1 MKIFVID
8 DDKSQRENLGGYL
21 EDIGHTVQVC
31 DSGDKCLQFIEKEY
45 VDLIITDFRMPGL
58 SGLDIL
64 KKAKEINPD
73 ISVIL
78 VTAFGTVEDAVEAMK
93 LGAADYITKPIDL
106 DEIEMKINKL
116 NDHRQLLQENLVLKE
131 QLKQSH
137 DFSEIIYKSKGMD
150 EVLNLVARVSD
161 SDTSVFIHGESG
173 TGKEMI
179 AEAIHNASPRKDHP
193 FIAVNCAA
201 IPETLFE
208 SELFGH
214 EKGAFTGANER
225 KKGRF
230 EIASNGTLFL
240 DEVADIP
247 MNFQVKL
254 LRVLN
259 SGEFQ
264 RLGSSQNL
272 KTNVRIISA
281 TNKNLKEMAAR
292 EEFRSD
298 LYYRLNV
305 VPITIPPLR
314 DRKDDISIL
323 TQHLIKKHSIK
334 NKRKEKGISPEAL
347 DLLTRYEFPGN
358 VRELENIIERAVIL
372 SREEILQPKDFPME
386 ELHTKSV
393 NFDKSLTE
401 QVEELEIELIKV
413 ALIQTDYVQ
422 TKAADIL
429 GLTERGLRYKM
440 QKYKIK

>member
-1 MKIFVID
+1 
-8 DDKSQRENLGGYL
+8 
-21 EDIGHTVQVC
+21 
-31 DSGDKCLQFIEKEY
+31 
-45 VDLIITDFRMPGL
+45 
-58 SGLDIL
+58 
-64 KKAKEINPD
+64 
-73 ISVIL
+73 
-78 VTAFGTVEDAVEAMK
+78 
-93 LGAADYITKPIDL
+93 
-106 DEIEMKINKL
+106 
-116 NDHRQLLQENLVLKE
+116 
-131 QLKQSH
+131 
-137 DFSEIIYKSKGMD
+137 MD

-179 AEAIHNASPRKDHP
+179 AAAIHNASPRKDHP

-201 IPETLFE
+201 IPDTLFE

-281 TNKNLKEMAAR
+281 TNKNLKEMASR

-305 VPITIPPLR
+305 VPITLPALR
-314 DRKDDISIL
+314 ERKEDIAL
-323 TQHLIKKHSIK
+323 LAKYFVKKHARK
-334 NKRKEKGISPEAL
+334 NKRQAKEISTEAL
-347 DLLTRYEFPGN
+347 DMLTRYEFP
-358 VRELENIIERAVIL
+358 V
-372 SREEILQPKDFPME
+372 MC
-386 ELHTKSV
+386 V
-393 NFDKSLTE
+393 NWRIFWN
-401 QVEELEIELIKV
+401 
-413 ALIQTDYVQ
+413 
-422 TKAADIL
+422 
-429 GLTERGLRYKM
+429 GL
-440 QKYKIK
+440 

>member
-1 MKIFVID
+1 MKIVVID
-8 DDKSQRENLGGYL
+8 DDKNQRENLGGFL
-21 EDIGHTVQVC
+21 QDIGHKVHIC
-31 DSGDKCLQFIEKEY
+31 DSGDNCIKFIEQEY
-45 VDLIITDFRMPGL
+45 VDLIITDFRMPGM

-64 KKAKEINPD
+64 RKTKEINPD
-73 ISVIL
+73 ISVII
-78 VTAFGTVEDAVEAMK
+78 VTAFGTVEDAVKAMK

-106 DEIEMKINKL
+106 DEMEIKINKL
-116 NDHRQLLQENLVLKE
+116 KEHRQLIQENLVLKE
-131 QLKQSH
+131 HLRQSH
-137 DFSEIIYKSKGMD
+137 DFSEIIYKSKAMD
-150 EVLNLVARVSD
+150 EVLNLVARVSS

-179 AEAIHNASPRKDHP
+179 AAAIHEASPRKNHP

-201 IPETLFE
+201 IPDTLFE

-230 EIASNGTLFL
+230 EIASNGTIFL

-247 MNFQVKL
+247 INFQVKL

-272 KTNVRIISA
+272 KTNARIISA
-281 TNKNLKEMAAR
+281 TNKNLKEMAAHG
-292 EEFRSD
+292 EFRSD

-314 DRKDDISIL
+314 DRKEDISL
-323 TQHLIKKHSIK
+323 LAHYFIKKHAKK
-334 NKRKEKGISPEAL
+334 NKRHVKKISSEAL
-347 DLLTRYEFPGN
+347 DMLARYEFPGN
-358 VRELENIIERAVIL
+358 VRELENILERAMIL
-372 SREEILQPKDFPME
+372 SRDDILRPADFPIDD
-386 ELHTKSV
+386 LRNQSV
-393 NFDKSLTE
+393 NLDNTLTE
-401 QVEELEIELIKV
+401 QVEELEMKLIRT
-413 ALIQTDYVQ
+413 ALAQTDYIQ
-422 TKAADIL
+422 TKAAEIL